1 MMWTRAQ
8 TPSLRCIIHC
18 RSFSHI
24 YAIDPNDKNS
34 NRGRSPEETGKGFST
49 STFSEDRKKIIKS
62 VRYRIAVASGV
73 SVGAEQRA
81 ASDGKEI
88 TPAMLKERAE
98 MLIAECNY
106 DLAAKFLEKA
116 LAVGSEKDPST
127 MDTLAEIYAHQ
138 GNEARALQLLMDS
151 TAAAPE
157 ANAEKWMM
165 LAQLQ
170 GGLEAGQSLNRGI
183 QLLEKRL
190 QSGAEDAALPEQ
202 RALLSRGYCAL
213 AELYM
218 TDLCFEAN
226 AEETCQT
233 SLERAVSVT
242 PQSVEVHQAMASFRL
257 AQKKTA
263 EAARMAARA
272 FELIQEQS
280 EDGEGRVSL
289 EVRFETGKVLF
300 ETGQFEAAVTLIE
313 DVITGTTPYLKC
325 GTLRVHAEA
334 LGDMESASTYLGRAG
349 AACNRR

>member
-1 MMWTRAQ
+1 MA
-8 TPSLRCIIHC
+8 
-18 RSFSHI
+18 
-24 YAIDPNDKNS
+24 
-34 NRGRSPEETGKGFST
+34 
-49 STFSEDRKKIIKS
+49 
-62 VRYRIAVASGV
+62 AVASGV

-300 ETGQFEAAVTLIE
+300 ETGQFDAAVTLIE
-313 DVITGTTPYLKC
+313 DVIYGDDSIPEVWHVAGACY
-325 GTLRVHAEA
+325 EA
-334 LGDMESASTYLGRAG
+334 LGDMESASTYLGRAQELL
-349 AACNRR
+349 ATDVSEASKAELVRVSARKAQVDEQLKQK